1 MIVLILLN
9 GMGYSLIQVHF
20 YLDREEITALYCV
33 NKDKPELKCDGKC
46 ELGKRLSEAK
56 NQEESQTEITLEELR
71 LVFTEQVT
79 LNPLEHFSSVDLAL
93 SYTSFYTSNL
103 TTGSSLD
110 FFHPPQA

>member
-9 GMGYSLIQVHF
+9 GMGYSLIQAHF
-20 YLDREEITALYCV
+20 YLEREEITALYCV

-71 LVFTEQVT
+71 LVFTEQV
-79 LNPLEHFSSVDLAL
+79 LLDPLEHFSSVDLAL
-93 SYTSFYTSNL
+93 SYTSSYTSNL